1 MQLWICKKKRVKF
14 LYFCFFLMYVWLRV
28 SIPSVSNDL
37 LPPFP
42 WQLCELTECV
52 AVETSL
58 DQCTRETGH
67 WSSRRKLL
75 SEQTDWNWKP
85 WLRWSK
91 QCQPTWQYPLQS
103 RTSIQLLKAYL
114 WTILPCLLQTMTGVP
129 LWPLRSA
136 WQCRPTAVCKATK
149 PMAIFPAVLSSP
161 STLTLTLAHQSQ

>member
-1 MQLWICKKKRVKF
+1 ML
-14 LYFCFFLMYVWLRV
+14 
-28 SIPSVSNDL
+28 IPSVNNDL
-37 LPPFP
+37 RPPLS

-52 AVETSL
+52 VVETSL

-75 SEQTDWNWKP
+75 SEQMDWNWKP

-91 QCQPTWQYPLQS
+91 RCQPTWQYPLQF

-114 WTILPCLLQTMTGVP
+114 WTTLPCLLQTMTGVP

-136 WQCRPTAVCKATK
+136 WQYRPMAVCKATK
-149 PMAIFPAVLSSP
+149 PMAIFQAALSSP